1 MSFAQSIF
9 RKGADYVDLQ
19 WGHTIATLKTVAP
32 LAHGRLLD
40 VGCGTKPYED
50 IFKPFVTEY
59 IGVEYTEAFETTHAS
74 QNSSKVDVFY
84 SGDRLPFD
92 DASFDTALS
101 VQVLEHTPTPG
112 ALSAEIGRILRDHGT
127 ALIMA
132 PFSFRLHEE
141 PNDFFRYTPH
151 GLTTLLNA
159 AELDVTKIIPM
170 GGLWSVIGH
179 KLNSYLGLHVAN
191 AAGIAQTV
199 GKCSHENSTV
209 KPFSL
214 GSLKLPLVAP
224 AMFVTAWSARRLD
237 SLLPDPTE
245 SLGFLAVAKRR
256 AR

>member
-19 WGHTIATLKTVAP
+19 WGHTIATLKAVAP

-40 VGCGTKPYED
+40 VGCGTKPYEEL
-50 IFKPFVTEY
+50 FTPFVTEY
-59 IGVEYTEAFETTHAS
+59 IGVEYTDAFETTHAS

-84 SGDRLPFD
+84 SGERLPFD
-92 DASFDTALS
+92 DASFDTVLS

-112 ALSAEIGRILRDHGT
+112 ALSAEIGRVLRDHGT

-159 AELDVTKIIPM
+159 AELDVTKMIPM
-170 GGLWSVIGH
+170 GGLWS
-179 KLNSYLGLHVAN
+179 
-191 AAGIAQTV
+191 
-199 GKCSHENSTV
+199 GKCSHENSTA
-209 KPFSL
+209 KSFSL

-224 AMFVTAWSARRLD
+224 AMFATAWSARRLD

-245 SLGFLAVAKRR
+245 SLGYLAVAKRR